1 MENRKSKTQQQES
14 KVKSKVDSQKLDKSP
29 QFRQKLKSRVENR
42 KFKVEQ
48 RKSESESRKSKIKTL
63 VHGML
68 LRKGRLM
75 VPPVYVAQTDDLDV
89 QLQTDSS
96 SSSSSTSGELMMT
109 QHATAGQ
116 EDLKLQI
123 SLVKPTGGTSISRL
137 DIVPDVNHNVT
148 QIKIPCSY
156 FMYGGIYELSVE
168 RSFTASQSSSSADPV
183 EFDERLRQQLN
194 VSWPTPTVSLVPGT
208 ISTYPEEIVRG
219 TLQFSD
225 ARCPSSTVVV
235 NDESVD
241 VPEFWLELVY
251 CGQNKECPLESISK
265 PQILFSEQVRGYP
278 SLRVINFRCDLF
290 GLAGYYLLHLR
301 SDSRDPTLA
310 GVLAGARALL
320 KADWSK
326 QYVFTVHARSIFPC
340 DGHSFGVRVLFQYPS
355 CILNHSDRIRV
366 YAKLRAD
373 VSSLV
378 PPTSLHY
385 IAEQRVQKGQHALY
399 FECDLFS
406 ERYIEYCFVYVSQAI
421 SGAVAD
427 IRMDCVP
434 TLPVLPSDSGGWGP
448 WSNWTHCSTTC
459 RGGVRNRYR
468 FCDSPPPRYGAKF
481 CEGPSVQT
489 ERCGTQSSF
498 DSWECM
504 FSPAAGSS
512 LPAEIGSVSTEIG
525 PACRCG
531 CVIHL
536 GVVKPKRVVASSSES
551 CPERS
556 LWLVQGDTGHRIR
569 FTVDFSKFPCD
580 QQWLKVR
587 DGDKLSHEL
596 ILEYASG
603 HVESG
608 KSAESSGPQLLVEF
622 HSKRMEHYDENCIAA
637 FLAQA
642 EQIKIQTHSP
652 NVSVSMASKV
662 IMPFV
667 QSFSYANISVVHV
680 CAILFL
686 SFIVVISI
694 LLLMQYMFRYRKY
707 ELATSQMEADSPAHT
722 LFGSGVSLNNAQQ
735 PRSRAMSTTTLISE
749 IISYVKLR
757 PKNGSIKHHRFRES
771 VEYTLENT
779 DPPSDASAELG
790 TKAVSSENVDEIP
803 LKTLNNLDNPKNC
816 VESKDDGSES
826 PTEVAEEL
834 SEDLLTPNA
843 SSAYSTL
850 NREDSPLVNGR
861 ETAVNMPEHRSG
873 TKSEGDRSP
882 NEKISMPTSSSTV
895 TLTNISPSDIE
906 CSSPASSTAIG
917 STGNSRTRNLK
928 ESKEKKNLQKLLAGS
943 DFSLGHPEDMEM
955 DYYDYNVTNAGA
967 APGSYLGMDP
977 AFLVWIPP
985 LNDEDGISEEVD
997 LEREVNED
1005 DGLEVASEPRSSNTT
1020 PNEEIVK
1027 ILQQKRQDYLLVNS
1041 ISRSDIYSDSEHSDN
1056 RSGVRE
1062 PMLGGRRNHLQEL
1075 ALSNA
1080 RRKIS
1085 SPADDSS
1092 EEKEKE
1098 TSFTKSPLDN
1108 KQIADFYEMAD
1119 IQFADDEDEDEDE
1132 EERRVEVRSRVA
1144 RTTQKAEVASGGT
1157 KLTTV

>member
-1 MENRKSKTQQQES
+1 MHIGSLSGTSGDDQGKSGRRRCGGAGGNS
-14 KVKSKVDSQKLDKSP
+14 IGAG
-29 QFRQKLKSRVENR
+29 
-42 KFKVEQ
+42 
-48 RKSESESRKSKIKTL
+48 KILLCCVHIQLLLINDAL
-63 VHGML
+63 VHGM

-75 VPPVYVAQTDDLDV
+75 VPTVYVAQTDDLDV
-89 QLQTDSS
+89 QLQTDR
-96 SSSSSTSGELMMT
+96 TPAELMT
-109 QHATAGQ
+109 QQGTE

-123 SLVKPTGGTSISRL
+123 SLVKPSGGTRISRL

-156 FMYGGIYELSVE
+156 FMYGGNYELSVE
-168 RSFTASQSSSSADPV
+168 RSTASHSSSVSPV
-183 EFDERLRQQLN
+183 ELDERLRQQLN
-194 VSWPTPTVSLVPGT
+194 VSWPKPTVSLVPGT
-208 ISTYPEEIVRG
+208 ISTYPGEVVRG
-219 TLQFSD
+219 TLQFPD

-251 CGQNKECPLESISK
+251 CGHNEECPLETISK

-278 SLRVINFRCDLF
+278 SLRIINFRCDLF

-301 SDSRDPTLA
+301 SGSWDPTLA

-340 DGHSFGVRVLFQYPS
+340 DAHSSGIRVLFQYPS

-373 VSSLV
+373 VFSLV

-399 FECDLFS
+399 FECDLFY

-434 TLPVLPSDSGGWGP
+434 TLPVLPSDSGGWGS

-504 FSPAAGSS
+504 FSPAAGST

-536 GVVKPKRVVASSSES
+536 GVVKPKRMVASSSES

-556 LWLVQGDTGHRIR
+556 LWLVQGDVGHRIR
-569 FTVDFSKFPCD
+569 FTMDFSKFPCD

-587 DGDKLSHEL
+587 DGDKLSQEL

-603 HVESG
+603 HIESG
-608 KSAESSGPQLLVEF
+608 KSAESSGPLLLVEF
-622 HSKRMEHYDENCIAA
+622 HSKKMEHYDENCIAG

-642 EQIKIQTHSP
+642 EQIKILTQQQ
-652 NVSVSMASKV
+652 NVSVSIASRV

-667 QSFSYANISVVHV
+667 QSLSHANFSLVHL

-686 SFIVVISI
+686 SFIIVISI
-694 LLLMQYMFRYRKY
+694 LLLMQYVFRYRKY
-707 ELATSQMEADSPAHT
+707 ELAIGQMEADSPAHT
-722 LFGSGVSLNNAQQ
+722 LFGSGVSLNHAQQ

-771 VEYTLENT
+771 VEYTLENA
-779 DPPSDASAELG
+779 DPSSDASAELV
-790 TKAVSSENVDEIP
+790 TKEVSCEKRDEIP
-803 LKTLNNLDNPKNC
+803 LQNLNNLDNPKNEC
-816 VESKDDGSES
+816 TSDDCSES
-826 PTEVAEEL
+826 RTEVVDQFSDDQSITNA
-834 SEDLLTPNA
+834 A

-850 NREDSPLVNGR
+850 NREDTPLVNRR
-861 ETAVNMPEHRSG
+861 EPAVKKRTPEHRSG

-882 NEKISMPTSSSTV
+882 NEKSSMPTSSSTV
-895 TLTNISPSDIE
+895 TLTNISPSDVE
-906 CSSPASSTAIG
+906 CSSPASSTAISANG
-917 STGNSRTRNLK
+917 TRTRNLK

-985 LNDEDGISEEVD
+985 LNDEEDIISEEVD
-997 LEREVNED
+997 LEREANGNSDVAAE
-1005 DGLEVASEPRSSNTT
+1005 ASEPRSSNTT
-1020 PNEEIVK
+1020 PNEEIIK
-1027 ILQQKRQDYLLVNS
+1027 ILHQKRHDYLLVNS

-1056 RSGVRE
+1056 RNGSRE
-1062 PMLGGRRNHLQEL
+1062 PSGRRNHLQEL

-1080 RRKIS
+1080 RRKIN

-1098 TSFTKSPLDN
+1098 TSFTKSPVDN

-1119 IQFADDEDEDEDE
+1119 IQFADDEDDEDE
-1132 EERRVEVRSRVA
+1132 EVKSRVA
-1144 RTTQKAEVASGGT
+1144 RTMQKAEAAVDGTT
-1157 KLTTV
+1157 KLTKV